1 MNTLAV
7 NLKRYLPKSLFG
19 RALLILVLPIII
31 LQAVVALVFIQRHYD
46 GVTAQMAGSI
56 AREINLAIDIA
67 DSAPNAAEARRQL
80 EQMGAPLGL
89 VIGLS

>member
-7 NLKRYLPKSLFG
+7 NLKRYMPKSLFG
-19 RALLILVLPIII
+19 RALMILVLPIII

-56 AREINLAIDIA
+56 AREINLAIDVT
-67 DSAPNAAEARRQL
+67 DSACGHAPRRHSKL
-80 EQMGAPLGL
+80 TGEP
-89 VIGLS
+89 